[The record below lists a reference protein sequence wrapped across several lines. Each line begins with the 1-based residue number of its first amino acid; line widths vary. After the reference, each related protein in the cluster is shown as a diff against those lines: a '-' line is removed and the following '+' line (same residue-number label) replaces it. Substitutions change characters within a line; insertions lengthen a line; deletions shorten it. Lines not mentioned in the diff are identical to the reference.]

1 MAMRHQMIQS
11 SWARVKPMPQSE
23 VQDLLSQV
31 ARGVTSG
38 DGHAVAMLWEVPAVI
53 ISADGV
59 TPVTSREQ
67 LASWFGG
74 AKRDYN
80 ERGIVDTRADI
91 LDEDWIGDRLV
102 VAGVRWPY
110 IDANLREV
118 GAEASDYTL
127 RRQRDGRLRICSVLM
142 RGVEAK
148 R

>member
-1 MAMRHQMIQS
+1 MAMKHQMIQS
-11 SWARVKPMPQSE
+11 SWARIRPMPESE

-31 ARGVTSG
+31 ANGVTSG
-38 DGHAVAMLWEVPAVI
+38 DGHQVAMMWEVPAI
-53 ISADGV
+53 IIAAEGV
-59 TPVTSREQ
+59 TPVISREQ
-67 LASWFGG
+67 LASLFGG
-74 AKRDYN
+74 AKREYN
-80 ERGIVDTRADI
+80 ERGIFNTRADI

-102 VAGVRWPY
+102 VVKVRWPH
-110 IDANLREV
+110 IDANLREI

>member
-1 MAMRHQMIQS
+1 MAMKHQMIQS

-31 ARGVTSG
+31 AHGVTSG
-38 DGHAVAMLWEVPAVI
+38 DGHQVAMLWEVPATI
-53 ISADGV
+53 IAAEGV
-59 TPVTSREQ
+59 TPVISREQ

-74 AKRDYN
+74 SKREYN
-80 ERGIVDTRADI
+80 ERGIFDTRADI

-102 VAGVRWPY
+102 VVKVRWPY
-110 IDANLREV
+110 IDANRREV

-127 RRQRDGRLRICSVLM
+127 RRQRDGALRICAVVM
-142 RGVEAK
+142 RGVEPK